1 MQASPQLIAPESLA
15 RLDSPVILDCRF
27 DLADPGKGRRLYAEG
42 HLPGAGFA
50 DLDLDLSGPIG
61 PRTGRHPLPDPAAL
75 ACRLGDWGVDA
86 DTSVVVYDDLGGA
99 FAARL
104 WWLLRWLGHPNVRL
118 LDGGIQAWS
127 AAGGA
132 LTIEAPVREPRDFVP
147 RIDTDAW
154 VSTPNLVRLLA
165 SERIQV
171 IDARAAA
178 RFRGE
183 SEPIDPVAGH
193 IPGAINLPLQGNL
206 GEGGRFLPA
215 PLLRE
220 RFLTAIGTRDPRE
233 IAHSCGSGVNAC
245 HNLLAMEVAGLGG
258 SRLYAGSWS
267 EWIRSPERPVAVG
280 DEQANR
286 RRA

>member
-61 PRTGRHPLPDPAAL
+61 PQTGRHPLPDPAAL
-75 ACRLGDWGVDA
+75 LRRLGDWGVDA

-104 WWLLRWLGHPNVRL
+104 WWLLRWLGHRDVRL

-132 LTIEAPVREPRDFVP
+132 LTTEAPVREPRNFVP
-147 RIDTDAW
+147 RIDADAW
-154 VSTPNLVRLLA
+154 VSTPDLLRLLA
-165 SERIQV
+165 EGRIQV
-171 IDARAAA
+171 IDARAPA

-206 GEGGRFLPA
+206 GEDGGFLPA

-220 RFLTAIGTRDPRE
+220 RFLAAIGTRDPQE

-280 DEQANR
+280 DEPATHHWG
-286 RRA
+286 